1 MHNIRAPNSDPFV
14 HLTLLLKKQNKF
26 LNLTGNENRKVLK
39 STGRLLFFFFKFNY
53 GTKLKQNKRKEV
65 KQKKKKQTPETCKY
79 RSHHQTKP
87 CIDRQVSSQGFWNE
101 TQRLS

>member
-65 KQKKKKQTPETCKY
+65 KQKKKKNKHLKPANIEVI
-79 RSHHQTKP
+79 TKQSP
-87 CIDRQVSSQGFWNE
+87 VLIDRFRRRVSGTKHNA
-101 TQRLS
+101 